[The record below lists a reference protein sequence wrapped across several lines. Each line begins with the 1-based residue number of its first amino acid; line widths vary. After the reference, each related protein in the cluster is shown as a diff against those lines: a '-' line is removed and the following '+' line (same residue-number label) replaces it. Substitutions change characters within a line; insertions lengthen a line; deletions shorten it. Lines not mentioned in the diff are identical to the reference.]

1 MPGSSLPDDQP
12 VEQPL
17 PTETSSA
24 PAMSQPR
31 RRRWQWSLATLLLLT
46 AAVAAWTAW
55 YRATDEGE
63 RLKREIASMEALTR
77 KLVVDDPSQYAVVKL
92 MENWNDENRW
102 RIHLPPGETY
112 RLNLA
117 TEQIDEKGFPEPDR
131 QIDLPMGGHQIE
143 LITTGKK
150 GKNWRVEI
158 LVNDKLAT
166 NVDKAADWQSGQ
178 GWGETGGFSRS
189 EQLPITSPLVLKRRR
204 FMRPQPNGNWQ
215 TTPDPAPGI
224 LLWIESSQFKQ
235 PAAK

>member
-1 MPGSSLPDDQP
+1 MPAASPPDDQP
-12 VEQPL
+12 VEQPM
-17 PTETSSA
+17 PTAA
-24 PAMSQPR
+24 PAAQATNQPR
-31 RRRWQWSLATLLLLT
+31 RRRWQWSLTTLLLVT

-55 YRATDEGE
+55 YRATDEADH
-63 RLKREIASMEALTR
+63 LQREIATMEALTR
-77 KLVVDDPSQYAVVKL
+77 KLVVDDPGQYAVVKL
-92 MENWNDENRW
+92 LENWNDENRW

-112 RLNLA
+112 ELNLA
-117 TEQIDEKGFPEPDR
+117 TEQVDEKGFPEPDR
-131 QIDLPMGGHQIE
+131 QFALPPGEHQLE

-158 LVNDKLAT
+158 LVDDKT
-166 NVDKAADWQSGQ
+166 VIEVDKAADWQSGN

-189 EQLPITSPLVLKRRR
+189 EQLPLTSPLVLKRRR
-204 FMRPQPNGNWQ
+204 FMRPQANGSWQ